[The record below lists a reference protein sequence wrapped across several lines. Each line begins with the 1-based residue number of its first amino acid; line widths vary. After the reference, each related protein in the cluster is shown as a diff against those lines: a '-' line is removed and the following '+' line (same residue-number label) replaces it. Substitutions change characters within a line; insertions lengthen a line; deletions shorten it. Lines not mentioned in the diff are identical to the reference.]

1 VTRAVD
7 GISLRIERGQTVAL
21 VGESGC
27 GKTTAARTMIGLYP
41 PTSGEVYLDGKQIDQ
56 IPRAIRTRRLQMIFQ
71 DPAGSLNPRLP
82 VGQSVA
88 EPLVAHRWGDR
99 QAMAKRVSEL
109 FTQVGLDQDAA
120 KRFPHEFSGGQRQR
134 IGIARAIALE
144 PDLVFADEP
153 TSALDVSIRVQILN
167 LLSDIQ
173 QRLRM
178 SFLLVSHDLAVVR
191 HYSQRVAVMLAGKI
205 VEEGS
210 TDQVLSNPAHPYTQK
225 LLDAVPRF
233 ETRDSPA
240 C

>member
-1 VTRAVD
+1 
-7 GISLRIERGQTVAL
+7 
-21 VGESGC
+21 
-27 GKTTAARTMIGLYP
+27 
-41 PTSGEVYLDGKQIDQ
+41 
-56 IPRAIRTRRLQMIFQ
+56 MIFQ